1 MNYFKE
7 EISSLGKPY
16 YRNKITNETQWGFK
30 TYHNTNKPLPKG
42 WVRLNLDGKP
52 FYKYISNKKEL
63 TNYYS
68 SYAYS
73 PTELEEISPNQR
85 AATLEYTT
93 ETTVPLSSIKSVKEI
108 HTLRDVLRHQIAGLR
123 YNEKKP
129 DILMPPS
136 REPALNFKVNPI
148 EQEKVERKLI
158 EDAKKIEEERNVMLH
173 KRIVRKRIAEEN
185 KRIADLD
192 AQKIN
197 LLQEQIKLLQE
208 QLKVAQEEITENKKV
223 REQERV
229 FTSAKIDHEASLNLA
244 GYHNFMKQ
252 YTHPQIDK
260 SRLRPRDMD
269 LWMIKLTQKDREEWI
284 QQISPQNKND
294 CKKLSECDNIWQ
306 DIRKQNKIEERS
318 FAADVVGKNQIDILR
333 MGRTIFFTVP
343 PAIDLPTYPDK
354 LSLRNFESLRTG
366 KSIFDS
372 RRGHYR
378 DHLYGYYT
386 DKEFAN
392 DWRRAETGVY

>member
-1 MNYFKE
+1 MDYFKE
-7 EISSLGKPY
+7 EISSSGKPY

-30 TYHNTNKPLPKG
+30 TYHKTKKPLPKG

-93 ETTVPLSSIKSVKEI
+93 ETTVPSSSIKSVRDI
-108 HTLRDVLRHQIAGLR
+108 PTLRDVFRHQITGLR
-123 YNEKKP
+123 YNEKEP

-197 LLQEQIKLLQE
+197 LLQEQIKLLQD
-208 QLKVAQEEITENKKV
+208 QLKVAQEEITGNKKV
-223 REQERV
+223 REQELNMILVKYKQDIGLVSTESSGMSLGTIRHGLGQNNYQ
-229 FTSAKIDHEASLNLA
+229 TLNL
-244 GYHNFMKQ
+244 
-252 YTHPQIDK
+252 
-260 SRLRPRDMD
+260 L
-269 LWMIKLTQKDREEWI
+269 
-284 QQISPQNKND
+284 
-294 CKKLSECDNIWQ
+294 
-306 DIRKQNKIEERS
+306 IEELLHPLKKGTKR
-318 FAADVVGKNQIDILR
+318 VVGPTFARSGGTDAYWVYLAAVGEERGIK
-333 MGRTIFFTVP
+333 TIT
-343 PAIDLPTYPDK
+343 
-354 LSLRNFESLRTG
+354 LS
-366 KSIFDS
+366 
-372 RRGHYR
+372 
-378 DHLYGYYT
+378 
-386 DKEFAN
+386 
-392 DWRRAETGVY
+392 